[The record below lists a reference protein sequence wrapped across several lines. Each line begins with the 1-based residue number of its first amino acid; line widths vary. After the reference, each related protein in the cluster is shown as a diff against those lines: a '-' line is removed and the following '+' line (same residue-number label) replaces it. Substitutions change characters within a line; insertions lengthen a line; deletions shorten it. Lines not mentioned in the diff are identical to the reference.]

1 MVLPQMQRS
10 QVSEEIAKHLP
21 KSKNIDFA
29 FEKIQTK
36 RRIQKIKELIFSQ
49 ISLWVEHEALCDKS
63 RVDV

>member
-36 RRIQKIKELIFSQ
+36 RRIQKIKELIFGQ
-49 ISLWVEHEALCDKS
+49 ISL
-63 RVDV
+63 